1 MEQSCVYGPTTSAVE
16 TQDVSSKDEIFE
28 SLDEDMLIPPTPRP
42 IQRKPTLS
50 TPDVSDR
57 SFPRPQPSS
66 STDSFSLPSE
76 SNQSSSHEI
85 SVEALPIPQNLG
97 RNRSSRVHFNVSNGS
112 HQTVP
117 TSLCVS
123 SLDVPG
129 PEIYHQFY
137 LKAQDL
143 LSEIKRLQFA
153 FKTVGGA
160 GPALMATEATWISF
174 KQLVKLFGHNT
185 WSLFPHYESSR
196 IECLKGSANCSD
208 FKMAFNEAAEALNLM
223 DGALENFRNAYYEYR
238 ISYRLN
244 SLHNRLKKAAEQLY
258 ASVAPTDEEL
268 RSQIQ
273 MHLTFLIKRI
283 DMLREDLNSYCD
295 KAIPII
301 SSEQEVRSTRYLN
314 LTTISTFLSA
324 VTAIFLPISAEQP
337 DGALNIAVNTLL
349 FASLTFS
356 IASAINSL
364 LTVSWSKSIVH
375 SPYFHLPVLAN
386 VCLNSGPMFSL
397 ITSATL
403 FVAGLCLFV
412 FSSGQ
417 HPVTSLMTVVF
428 AGLYTLCLLALGAW
442 LITEK
447 WRFHHR
453 APPEVRSLMDFSL
466 SLAVIDSIDF
476 WRRKLTESTTPKY
489 VSELESDIDDSG
501 LPVNVSCYPRPN
513 PTAVV
518 HDRLDGYNFSVPQYI
533 RNDGLCGGNNLD
545 LTENS
550 FPMPNTTADC
560 PHPIS
565 PHVYA
570 GPYLLPSDKIMVDGD
585 DAVTNPNPVAFRRNA
600 FLLPPRYPLIG
611 EPGHFPSSHRTDY
624 VTENSSIV
632 SSCART
638 RYMPPEISTLPSD
651 LAHVQDYSFFA
662 PDDHAE
668 AVHTL
673 RRSHN
678 ILPSPNATQGYSSTP
693 FCRGDFHRDIGPHSN
708 FISRCRLVS
717 LPKQCPQTPFIPPR
731 PVPTPAP
738 IIPPMVRPTISIV
751 HPFPPGFCLTM
762 PPNDRFIPAPD
773 SPTPP
778 EVPPAPSLDLT
789 ESRRP
794 SRQVYFEGRD
804 DVRSGSARRDSI
816 LSSARWY
823 SCPNVPSRPSPYYS
837 EWHRPPRRDS
847 YQVHFAQP
855 EVTQP
860 RRQRSRADQSNV
872 SRAESSTSISEPF
885 AAEPEQMDAAPDA
898 HTIGAISR
906 LQRSRVPSS
915 NLDNL
920 QQRYRQTARMGR
932 PNDELPSQ
940 SISGSRRTTI
950 ERDIALEGAHDLG
963 RNVGRSPVINDSD
976 ADGHQPNLS
985 ERLSTIDE
993 VTRSS
998 LTDNLEN
1005 LNSSGDSLVT
1015 APETMDPE
1023 EAERKASG

>member
-1 MEQSCVYGPTTSAVE
+1 MEQSRVYGPTTSAVE
-16 TQDVSSKDEIFE
+16 TQDDSSEDEMFE
-28 SLDEDMLIPPTPRP
+28 SLDEDMPIPPTPRP

-50 TPDVSDR
+50 SSDVSVR
-57 SFPRPQPSS
+57 FFPRPQPFSP
-66 STDSFSLPSE
+66 TFSLPSE

-97 RNRSSRVHFNVSNGS
+97 RNRLSRVRFNVSNGS
-112 HQTVP
+112 HQTIP

-123 SLDVPG
+123 SLDIPG

-153 FKTVGGA
+153 FKSVGGA

-208 FKMAFNEAAEALNLM
+208 FKIAFNEAAEALNLM
-223 DGALENFRNAYYEYR
+223 DGALKNFRNAYYEYR

-295 KAIPII
+295 KGIPII

-397 ITSATL
+397 ITSAAL

-466 SLAVIDSIDF
+466 SLAIIDSIDF
-476 WRRKLTESTTPKY
+476 WRRKLTESATPKY
-489 VSELESDIDDSG
+489 VSRLESDIDDGG

-518 HDRLDGYNFSVPQYI
+518 HDRLDGYNFSDLQYI

-545 LTENS
+545 LTESS
-550 FPMPNTTADC
+550 FPMPSTTADC
-560 PHPIS
+560 AHPIS

-570 GPYLLPSDKIMVDGD
+570 EPYLLPRHKIMVDGE

-600 FLLPPRYPLIG
+600 FLLPPGYPLTG
-611 EPGHFPSSHRTDY
+611 EPGHFPSSHETDY
-624 VTENSSIV
+624 VTENPSIV
-632 SSCART
+632 SSYART
-638 RYMPPEISTLPSD
+638 RFMPPEISTLPSD
-651 LAHVQDYSFFA
+651 LEHVQDYSFFD

-668 AVHTL
+668 AVQTL
-673 RRSHN
+673 RSPN
-678 ILPSPNATQGYSSTP
+678 IPPSPNATQGYSSTP
-693 FCRGDFHRDIGPHSN
+693 FCRSDFLRDIGPHSN

-731 PVPTPAP
+731 PMPMPAP
-738 IIPPMVRPTISIV
+738 IIPPMVRPTIPIV
-751 HPFPPGFCLTM
+751 HPFPPGFYPTM
-762 PPNDRFIPAPD
+762 PPNDGLIPAPD
-773 SPTPP
+773 SPTHP
-778 EVPPAPSLDLT
+778 EVPPAPSSDLT
-789 ESRRP
+789 GSRRP
-794 SRQVYFEGRD
+794 SRQVHFEGRD
-804 DVRSGSARRDSI
+804 DVRSGSARRDSA

-823 SCPNVPSRPSPYYS
+823 SYPNGPPRPSPYYS
-837 EWHRPPRRDS
+837 EWRGPPRRGS

-855 EVTQP
+855 EVIQP

-872 SRAESSTSISEPF
+872 YRAESSTSISEPF
-885 AAEPEQMDAAPDA
+885 TAELEQMGAAPDA

-906 LQRSRVPSS
+906 LQRSREPSS

-940 SISGSRRTTI
+940 SISGSKRTTI
-950 ERDIALEGAHDLG
+950 ETDIVLEGAHDLE
-963 RNVGRSPVINDSD
+963 RNVGRSPAIIRTD
-976 ADGHQPNLS
+976 ADGHPPNLS

-1005 LNSSGDSLVT
+1005 LNSSGDTLAT

-1023 EAERKASG
+1023 ETERKASG